1 MHLGRRTRPSWP
13 FYPRARRP
21 SMAERHAVRL
31 GEPAAPLLVA
41 EALALE
47 LGENLAGICLVHG
60 IAAGSRLKRRER
72 AGGLRG

>member
-1 MHLGRRTRPSWP
+1 
-13 FYPRARRP
+13 
-21 SMAERHAVRL
+21 MAERHAVRL

-72 AGGLRG
+72 AGGLRR